1 VRRGGAVAAVI
12 AVLAAAACS
21 GGGGGPASSTPT
33 SVPCSPAAPPPS
45 GAPNPNVTPVDGSD
59 SRNVGLPPDLTLPLI
74 VHARRAGSGSFVVR
88 GIDALG
94 SDTQVLASALG
105 TYDGTFAVGFVD
117 NCATPTV
124 GLHVES
130 TGKWHLDV
138 AEARLAHRYTTGVA
152 GKGDSVFSYIG
163 KAAKARVTYSG
174 HTRFNVTTY
183 GADGPKLLVRSTNAY
198 AGTVTLPR
206 EPIFVAVTADG
217 VWKIE
222 PL

>member
-1 VRRGGAVAAVI
+1 VV
-12 AVLAAAACS
+12 AAAACS
-21 GGGGGPASSTPT
+21 SSSAPASPTPT
-33 SVPCSPAAPPPS
+33 SAPCSPAAPPS
-45 GAPNPNVTPVDGSD
+45 AGTPNTTVAPVDGSD
-59 SRNVGLPPDLTLPLI
+59 SRNVGLPADLTLPLI

-88 GIDALG
+88 GIDAVG

-105 TYDGTFAVGFVD
+105 SYDGTFAVGFVD

-124 GLHVES
+124 GLHVET
-130 TGKWHLDV
+130 TGKWHLDI
-138 AEARLAHRYTTGVA
+138 AEARLAHQYTSGVA

-198 AGTVTLPR
+198 TGTVALPR
-206 EPIFVAVTADG
+206 APIFIAVTADG
-217 VWKIE
+217 AWKIE
-222 PL
+222 PS